1 MPRNSGH
8 LKCIYSLTHRR
19 IWVRRLAGGVCE
31 VCRRGFGRTR
41 RARVRGS
48 GDGKVVRHF
57 SARGPRQAPT
67 RAIRCRSPHA
77 GKGCPGTRGIWS
89 VYAHLLIDVYGCDDL
104 LAACARCGGEVSA
117 GPEGHV
123 SRGSGD
129 GKVVRHFSARGAPP
143 ASTRAI
149 RCTSPA
155 HAGRCPETR
164 GILECIYS
172 LTHRRIWVRRLVP
185 TLAACARC
193 TGEVSAGPEGHVSGG
208 AVTGRS

>member
-149 RCTSPA
+149 RCTSPRTRA
-155 HAGRCPETR
+155 DAPKLGASWSVYTHLLIDVYGCDGLSLRWRRVRGVAARFRPDPKGTCP
-164 GILECIYS
+164 
-172 LTHRRIWVRRLVP
+172 
-185 TLAACARC
+185 
-193 TGEVSAGPEGHVSGG
+193 GE
-208 AVTGRS
+208 R